1 VSLWRIVAHG
11 YHRVG
16 LCHTKEQI
24 AQGEPRLR
32 LRSAHWTQSMASNQS
47 VKVLMLFRQ
56 ARQDC
61 TIISQIAIA

>member
-1 VSLWRIVAHG
+1 MVTTGWACATPRSRS
-11 YHRVG
+11 R
-16 LCHTKEQI
+16 KESR
-24 AQGEPRLR
+24 GCGFE
-32 LRSAHWTQSMASNQS
+32 SAHWTQSTASNQS